1 MVWNT
6 KLILV
11 ERLRRQGI
19 IDPLLDPN
27 DEAAYLSLFRRL
39 QPQAPV
45 HNTRP
50 GDPPRL
56 VHRTSYND
64 GELSSELRQRHKL
77 VKGRFQGG
85 RIAYVFEDDLRTYAT
100 AFRKVPATFKQI
112 HEDIMIAIQEAGG
125 LSKEQL
131 KDELPYR
138 APEIGKAL
146 QDLQTA
152 FLVYEDQIDTDW
164 DTGWLLFAEEW
175 FKVPDDEASKEAAIQ
190 TVLMKFTETMVFA
203 TERQMKSWSGLPAK
217 TIAKAVGSLIE
228 MGSLLTVEVDS
239 LGKGVMCKT
248 DAEEL
253 SGLNEREDIEV
264 PKGVY
269 MLDKS
274 DYLVRADLDVLLERY
289 KGLEV
294 LQFLLVDGEF
304 RGAVLGHWGFGD
316 YDLEDIALDLD
327 DEAAIEWQEA
337 VIAAVQ
343 KIYSPEH
350 HRILRY
356 NGKEL

>member
-6 KLILV
+6 ELILTH
-11 ERLRRQGI
+11 RLRRQGI
-19 IDPLLDPN
+19 IEPLLDCN
-27 DEAAYLSLFRRL
+27 DEGAYLALFRRL

-56 VHRTSYND
+56 MHRTSYND

-85 RIAYVFEDDLRTYAT
+85 RIAYVLEDDLKTYAT
-100 AFRKVPATFKQI
+100 AFRKFPATFKQI
-112 HEDIMIAIQEAGG
+112 HEDIMIAVQEAGG
-125 LSKEQL
+125 LSKDQL

-146 QDLQTA
+146 QDLQA
-152 FLVYEDQIDTDW
+152 ACLLYEDQIDTDW

-190 TVLMKFTETMVFA
+190 TVLLKFTETMVFA

-217 TIAKAVGSLIE
+217 TIAKTVSSLIQ
-228 MGSLLTVEVDS
+228 MGALLPVEVNG
-239 LGKGVMCKT
+239 LGQGVMCKT
-248 DAEEL
+248 DAEQL
-253 SGLNEREDIEV
+253 SLNERKDIEV
-264 PKGVY
+264 PEGIY

-274 DYLVRADLDVLLERY
+274 DFLVRADLDVLQERF

-316 YDLEDIALDLD
+316 YDLEDIVLDLD
-327 DEAAIEWQEA
+327 EEAATRRQED
-337 VIAAVQ
+337 VIAAVR

-350 HRILRY
+350 HRIRRY
-356 NGKEL
+356 NGVEL